1 VYGPYPSWTTLANAR
16 RPRENKPDLERHL
29 RNEFRG
35 GTKSMKR
42 AAIRFATLMLVPAL
56 ILLVSG
62 VSSADTFNIMKVT
75 VVKGSVFKAVDHDGF
90 PGQWTFVLTTN
101 TPKKIAS
108 VDIQLY
114 QGARATSS
122 DQVCGPATIMGQ
134 TFAKVLSF
142 SVKGNQLRD
151 GSETVTTTV
160 GDSVSCVRLVLTGST
175 GATVSAEISHA

>member
-1 VYGPYPSWTTLANAR
+1 
-16 RPRENKPDLERHL
+16 
-29 RNEFRG
+29 
-35 GTKSMKR
+35 MKR

-62 VSSADTFNIMKVT
+62 VSSADPLPIMNVT
-75 VVKGSVFKAVDHDGF
+75 VVKGSVFKAVNHDGD
-90 PGQWTFVLTTN
+90 PGQTWVFVLTTT

-108 VDIQLY
+108 VDMQLY
-114 QGARATSS
+114 KGAASASS
-122 DQVCGPATIMGQ
+122 DQVCAPIPGQ
-134 TFAKVLSF
+134 TFAQVLSF
-142 SVKGNQLRD
+142 RVKGNQLRD